1 MKRSMRFYS
10 LTVVLLCMFIGASQ
24 AQQTS
29 RPIAAQRF
37 AFKYEAG
44 RPLAYA
50 MGMKMSM
57 DMDMKVGTENV
68 NMKMIFDLR
77 YRVTLT
83 PTADPED
90 GITAM
95 RLEPS
100 NIEGDWDI
108 TGPGGHIV
116 MSLRG
121 ADMKGTQEGVVVI
134 DTAKDVGVDQAQEFK
149 KELLPLYLSGQ
160 VELDSRGNVKQFRG
174 DLPFVEFWTDALA
187 SQGGFWGLVFPEQ
200 PIAVGATWKDALF
213 IKKMGQVKLEG
224 KGLQCALTF
233 TRQPDVVAQG
243 RSLAAFNLSAPFTHK
258 DLTGT
263 MEQMGQITR
272 LNISNLDRNAS
283 GTFRFDIARG
293 VLTDG
298 AMKADGNASMNA
310 LVQGQALTMD
320 LQVEMDMRVN
330 LLSENKDAAQPRTPP
345 VRTPAAGVRR

>member
-1 MKRSMRFYS
+1 MKRLMRFYS
-10 LTVVLLCMFIGASQ
+10 LTMAVFCMFIPALQ
-24 AQQTS
+24 AQQTL
-29 RPIAAQRF
+29 RPIAGQRLE
-37 AFKYEAG
+37 FKYEAG

-57 DMDMKVGTENV
+57 DMDIKAGTENM

-83 PTADPED
+83 PTADPKD

-100 NIEGDWDI
+100 DIEGDWEI
-108 TGPGGHIV
+108 TGPGGSIV

-121 ADMKGTQEGVVVI
+121 ADIKGTQNGVVVI
-134 DTAKDVGVDQAQEFK
+134 DTAKGVGVDQAQEFK
-149 KELLPLYLSGQ
+149 KEILPLYLSGL
-160 VELDSRGNVKQFRG
+160 VELDTRGNVRQFRG
-174 DLPFVEFWTDALA
+174 DMPFVEYWTDALA
-187 SQGGFWGLVFPEQ
+187 SQVGFWGIVFPEQ
-200 PIAVGATWKDALF
+200 PIAIGATWKETLSL
-213 IKKMGQVKLEG
+213 KTVGEVKLEG
-224 KGLQCALTF
+224 DGLQCDLTF

-243 RSLAAFNLSAPFTHK
+243 RSLAVFNLSAPFTHK

-272 LNISNLDRNAS
+272 LNISKFDRNGT
-283 GTFRFDIARG
+283 GTFRFDLDKG

-298 AMKADGNASMNA
+298 AMKADANASMNA

-320 LQVEMDMRVN
+320 LQVEMDMHVN
-330 LLSENKDAAQPRTPP
+330 LLSEN
-345 VRTPAAGVRR
+345 